1 MTLYVIAGLL
11 LVVGLIFYFRYTVA
25 YSKRMLHLGL
35 TAAQTYIMF
44 EDAAAF
50 CAARTICTSMSKSHK
65 EQLVSMFRHI
75 PTVGEGVDGVAA
87 KDRLSMLILKV
98 SEDGSGISSSVS
110 LKQELK
116 EKSEEWLEAVMKAD
130 LELADKLYK
139 AAVLKNVMNSLGKK

>member
-1 MTLYVIAGLL
+1 MTLYVVTGLL
-11 LVVGLIFYFRYTVA
+11 LVVGLIFYFRYTVG
-25 YSKRMLHLGL
+25 YSKNMTHVAL

-50 CAARTICTSMSKSHK
+50 CAARTICASMSKAHK
-65 EQLVSMFRHI
+65 EQLVSMFRLI
-75 PTVGEGVDGVAA
+75 PTVGEGFDEVAA

-98 SEDGSGISSSVS
+98 SDDSSGISSSVS
-110 LKQELK
+110 LKKELK
-116 EKSEEWLEAVMKAD
+116 EKSEEWLEAAMKAD